1 MSNAYSRSLRKLLF
15 HASHKLNLPQ
25 GTLAEGTYC
34 WVTGPTFET
43 AAEGSFLRISGG
55 DVVGASTVPE
65 VIAAREEGM
74 EVLAMSLVT
83 NMVLMPEMMERSVRA
98 EVQAELVSKNEV

>member
-1 MSNAYSRSLRKLLF
+1 MSNAYSRPLRKLLF
-15 HASHKLNLPQ
+15 HALHKLNLPQ
-25 GTLAEGTYC
+25 STLAEGTYC

-43 AAEGSFLRISGG
+43 AAEGSFLQMSGG

-65 VIAAREEGM
+65 VIVAREEGM

-83 NMVLMPEMMERSVRA
+83 NMVLMPETMERSVQFNTNGAQRPSSF
-98 EVQAELVSKNEV
+98 L